1 MNIIELL
8 DEYRIP
14 HREEGHEHCRP
25 GWSQVECPKC
35 SPDSGRF
42 RLGIN
47 INHVYASCWT
57 CGYVPIQSVLKTILG
72 VRWDE
77 AKKLL
82 AGIKPER
89 MEERI
94 AHTGHY
100 AEPDGVVPLLK
111 PHKAYLRGRGFDCDE
126 LERLWHIRGIGIA
139 TRLSWRIFIP
149 IIHHGKAVS
158 WTTRKIAGDG
168 ERKYLSAA
176 PSEETIEHKHLLY
189 GEDYCRHAVVV
200 VEGPFDVW
208 GGGPGFGCTFG
219 LSYTTEQVAR
229 IASYRIRAVAY
240 DNEPEAQK
248 VARELVGHLSAMPG
262 ETYNIVLDSKDPGEA
277 KRKEIQRIRKEI
289 LE

>member
-8 DEYRIP
+8 DEYHIP

-25 GWSQVECPKC
+25 GWVQIECPFC

-47 INHVYASCWT
+47 IQHVYSNCWT
-57 CGYVPIQSVLKTILG
+57 CGSKPIQSVLKTILG

-94 AHTGHY
+94 VHTGRY
-100 AEPDGVVPLLK
+100 TEPDGVGDLLR
-111 PHKAYLRGRGFDCDE
+111 PHKNYLRGRGFDCGE

-149 IIHHGKAVS
+149 ILHHGKPVS

-168 ERKYLSAA
+168 ERKYLSAS
-176 PSEETIEHKHLLY
+176 PSEEAIEHKHLLY
-189 GEDYCRHAVVV
+189 GEDYCRHAIVV
-200 VEGPFDVW
+200 VEGPIDVW
-208 GGGPGFGCTFG
+208 GIGPGAVATFG
-219 LSYTTEQVAR
+219 LSITNEQVSR
-229 IASYRIRAVAY
+229 IASYPVRAICL
-240 DNEPEAQK
+240 DNEPEAQD
-248 VARELVGHLSAMPG
+248 VARTLAGHLSCLPG

-277 KRKEIQRIRKEI
+277 KQKEIQRIRREI